1 MHSPLHVYFNA
12 GSLLHKIDHLRL
24 ICMTSQP
31 DIVCILESW
40 MENEISDDKI
50 SIDGYNT
57 VRADRNKHGGGVLI
71 QALF

>member
-1 MHSPLHVYFNA
+1 
-12 GSLLHKIDHLRL
+12 
-24 ICMTSQP
+24 MTSQP